1 MSRAKYT
8 LKCINCSR
16 EYQPDDVLYTCP
28 ECGNRRGTLEVVY
41 HFSKETR
48 WLKEEKK
55 GIAKFCD
62 LLPIDEALLPS
73 NVIVGDTP
81 LYKSENLAKA
91 YSVKEILIKDDG
103 KNPTASFKDRASIIA
118 VAKAKELGYSDI
130 YAASTGNAASSLSGI
145 SAGTSVST
153 HIFVPQ
159 SAPEA
164 KIAQMLIYGAQ
175 VFAVQGTYDQAFDLS
190 LKTGEKNGWYCRN
203 SAVNPYLLEGKKTCA
218 LEIAH
223 QTKLQLPDWIFVS
236 VGDGTVY
243 SSFLKGFSDLK
254 ELGIID
260 NIPKVIGVQACGCDP
275 VLQTFRKG
283 EPFIIDDLD
292 NPQTDADS
300 ISVGKPRDYL
310 KACLYAQKHNGDFI
324 SVTDQQI
331 GEAIMELARKTGV
344 FAEPAA
350 AASFAGFKKMAESNL
365 FGSQDTIALIIT
377 GNGLKDIKTPQK
389 YLREKVNSIHPDDEL
404 VFY

>member
-1 MSRAKYT
+1 
-8 LKCINCSR
+8 
-16 EYQPDDVLYTCP
+16 
-28 ECGNRRGTLEVVY
+28 VY
-41 HFSKETR
+41 HFSKETQ
-48 WLKEEKK
+48 WIKEEKK
-55 GIAKFCD
+55 GIAKFGD
-62 LLPIDEALLPS
+62 LLPIDETLLPK

-81 LYKSENLAKA
+81 LYSSANLAKE
-91 YSVKEILIKDDG
+91 YKVKEVLIKDDG

-118 VAKAKELGYSDI
+118 VAKAIELGYSDI

-145 SAGTSVST
+145 SAGSSVHA
-153 HIFVPQ
+153 HIFIPK

-190 LKTGEKNGWYCRN
+190 LKIGEKNDWYCRN

-223 QTKLQLPDWIFVS
+223 QTRLQLPDWIFVS

-254 ELGIID
+254 ELGIIEK
-260 NIPKVIGVQACGCDP
+260 IPKVIGVQASGCDP
-275 VLQTFRKG
+275 ILKTFRKG
-283 EPFIIDDLD
+283 EPFIIDDVE
-292 NPQTDADS
+292 NPNTDADS
-300 ISVGKPRDYL
+300 IGVGKPRDYL
-310 KACLYAQKHNGDFI
+310 KACQYAQKYNGGFI

-344 FAEPAA
+344 FGEPAA
-350 AASFAGFKKMAESNL
+350 AASFAGFKKLANSNH
-365 FGSQDTIALIIT
+365 FSPCDTIALIIT

-389 YLREKVNSIHPDDEL
+389 YLREEVTIIKPDD
-404 VFY
+404 